1 MANKKLT
8 KKKKWLIFGSGGVL
22 LAILIAAS
30 LGKKDDDAIK
40 VETEKIVRQTII
52 HKVNASGKIK
62 PETEVKI
69 SATSSAWIDS
79 ITVDEGDHVIK
90 GQHLI
95 TLDRKQLLANYNSTA
110 SSVRSAEAR
119 VKQESAS
126 KKRLETM
133 YEQNL
138 ASDQELEAV
147 QASHQIAK
155 SSLEQAKSSLESRKD
170 DLDKARIVAPQDGIV
185 TAVNKEVGEMAVG
198 GMFQA
203 EVLMIIADLNRMEV
217 IVDVNENDVVS
228 VSLGDT
234 TEIEIDAFQDTLFYG
249 VVSEIA
255 HMAQTSAIG
264 AAEQVTNF
272 EVKIRIIDVP
282 EGIRPGMSATANIV
296 TDKKIDALAIPIQSL
311 TVRPAES
318 EKSTFGKGKM
328 SKGSSSKDD
337 QKKPKAKKMEELVF
351 ILADKPGGVL
361 RNGELSELDEKQLKK
376 SKKNK
381 NGKVVH
387 IRPLT
392 VGISSETHYEVLSGL
407 EEGDEIVTGSYRAIS
422 KDLAHNKAVTT
433 DKDSDEKKKG
443 FKIQIG
449 GSKSESEDSDSKQ

>member
-1 MANKKLT
+1 VAKSKLT
-8 KKKKWLIFGSGGVL
+8 KKKKWLIFGGGGL
-22 LAILIAAS
+22 LVVVMIIAS
-30 LGKKDDDAIK
+30 LSKDNTDSIQ
-40 VETEKIVRQTII
+40 VETEKVSRQMVV

-79 ITVDEGDHVIK
+79 ITVNEGDFVEK
-90 GQHLI
+90 GKHLI
-95 TLDRKQLLANYNSTA
+95 SLDRKQLLANYNSTS

-119 VKQESAS
+119 VKQELAS
-126 KKRLETM
+126 KKRVENM

-147 QASHQIAK
+147 QASYQIAK

-234 TEIEIDAFQDTLFYG
+234 TEIEIDAFQDTIFYG

-255 HMAQTSAIG
+255 HMAQTSSMG
-264 AAEQVTNF
+264 SAEQVTNF

-318 EKSTFGKGKM
+318 EKSTFGKGKRP
-328 SKGSSSKDD
+328 KGSSSKDD

-361 RNGELSELDEKQLKK
+361 RNGELSELDEKQIKK
-376 SKKNK
+376 SKAHK

-433 DKDSDEKKKG
+433 DKDGDEKKKG

-449 GSKSESEDSDSKQ
+449 GSKSESEDSDTKQ

>member
-1 MANKKLT
+1 MAKKKLT
-8 KKKKWLIFGSGGVL
+8 KKKKWLIFGGGGVL

-79 ITVDEGDHVIK
+79 ITVEEGDHIKK

-95 TLDRKQLLANYNSTA
+95 TLDRKQLLSNYNSAA
-110 SSVRSAEAR
+110 SSVRSAKAR
-119 VKQESAS
+119 LKQELAS
-126 KKRLETM
+126 KKRVESM

-147 QASHQIAK
+147 EASYEIAN
-155 SSLEQAKSSLESRKD
+155 SSLAQAKSSLESRED
-170 DLDKARIVAPQDGIV
+170 DLNKARIVSPQDGIV

-228 VSLGDT
+228 VSQGDT
-234 TEIEIDAFQDTLFYG
+234 TEIEIDAFQDTIFYG
-249 VVSEIA
+249 IVSEIA
-255 HMAQTSAIG
+255 HMAQSSSVG
-264 AAEQVTNF
+264 SAEQVTNF
-272 EVKIRIIDVP
+272 EVKIRMIQVP
-282 EGIRPGMSATANIV
+282 DGIRPGMSATANII
-296 TDKKIDALAIPIQSL
+296 TDKKDDVLAIPIQSL
-311 TVRPAES
+311 TVRPEGS
-318 EKSTFGKGKM
+318 EKLSFDKGKR
-328 SKGSSSKDD
+328 SGKKDD
-337 QKKPKAKKMEELVF
+337 VKKPKAKKMEELVF
-351 ILADKPGGVL
+351 IIAEKPGGVL
-361 RNGELSELDEKQLKK
+361 RDGTLSELDEKSLKK
-376 SKKNK
+376 SKRGKG
-381 NGKVVH
+381 GKVVH
-387 IRPLT
+387 IRP
-392 VGISSETHYEVLSGL
+392 VKVCISSETHYEVLSGID
-407 EEGDEIVTGSYRAIS
+407 EGEEIVTGSYRAIS

-433 DKDSDEKKKG
+433 GENDESDKKG
-443 FKIQIG
+443 FNISIKT
-449 GSKSESEDSDSKQ
+449 SKSD

>member
-1 MANKKLT
+1 MAKSKLT
-8 KKKKWLIFGSGGVL
+8 KKKKWLIFGGGGL
-22 LAILIAAS
+22 LVVVMIIAS
-30 LGKKDDDAIK
+30 LSKDNTDSIQ
-40 VETEKIVRQTII
+40 VETEKVSRQMVV

-79 ITVDEGDHVIK
+79 ITVNEGDFVKK
-90 GQHLI
+90 GKHLI
-95 TLDRKQLLANYNSTA
+95 SLDRKQLLANYNSTS

-119 VKQESAS
+119 VKQELAS
-126 KKRLETM
+126 KKRVENM

-147 QASHQIAK
+147 QASYQIAK

-170 DLDKARIVAPQDGIV
+170 DLDKARIVAPQNGIV

-234 TEIEIDAFQDTLFYG
+234 TEIEIDAFQDTIFYG

-255 HMAQTSAIG
+255 HMAQTSSMG
-264 AAEQVTNF
+264 SAEQVTNF

-318 EKSTFGKGKM
+318 EKSTFGKGKRP
-328 SKGSSSKDD
+328 KGSSSKDD

-433 DKDSDEKKKG
+433 DKDGDEKKKG

>member
-1 MANKKLT
+1 MAKSKLT
-8 KKKKWLIFGSGGVL
+8 KKKKWLIFGGGGL
-22 LAILIAAS
+22 LVVVMIIAS
-30 LGKKDDDAIK
+30 LSKDNTDSIQ
-40 VETEKIVRQTII
+40 VETEKVSRQMVV

-79 ITVDEGDHVIK
+79 ITVNEGDFVKK
-90 GQHLI
+90 GKHLI
-95 TLDRKQLLANYNSTA
+95 SLDRKQLLANYNSTS

-119 VKQESAS
+119 VKQELAS
-126 KKRLETM
+126 KKRVENM

-147 QASHQIAK
+147 QASYQIAK

-170 DLDKARIVAPQDGIV
+170 DLDKARIVAPQNGIV

-234 TEIEIDAFQDTLFYG
+234 TEIEIDAFQDTIFYG

-255 HMAQTSAIG
+255 HMAQTSSMG
-264 AAEQVTNF
+264 SAEQVTNF

-318 EKSTFGKGKM
+318 EKSTFGKGKRP
-328 SKGSSSKDD
+328 KGSSSKDD

-381 NGKVVH
+381 NEKVVH

-433 DKDSDEKKKG
+433 DKDGDEKKKG

-449 GSKSESEDSDSKQ
+449 GSKSESEDSDTKQ

>member
-1 MANKKLT
+1 MAKKKLT
-8 KKKKWLIFGSGGVL
+8 KKKKWLIFGGGGVL

-30 LGKKDDDAIK
+30 LGKKDDGAIK

-228 VSLGDT
+228 VSQGDT
-234 TEIEIDAFQDTLFYG
+234 TEIEIDAFQDTIFYG
-249 VVSEIA
+249 IVSEIA
-255 HMAQTSAIG
+255 HMAQTSAMG

-282 EGIRPGMSATANIV
+282 DGIRPGMSATANII
-296 TDKKIDALAIPIQSL
+296 TDKKDDVLAIPIQSL
-311 TVRPAES
+311 TVRPEGS
-318 EKSTFGKGKM
+318 EKMTFGKGK
-328 SKGSSSKDD
+328 GSDKKDGT
-337 QKKPKAKKMEELVF
+337 KKPKAKKMEELVF
-351 ILADKPGGVL
+351 IIAEKLGGVL
-361 RNGELSELDEKQLKK
+361 RNGTLSELDEKSLKK
-376 SKKNK
+376 SKRGKG
-381 NGKVVH
+381 GKVVH
-387 IRPLT
+387 IRPVK
-392 VGISSETHYEVLSGL
+392 VGISSETHYEVLSGID
-407 EEGDEIVTGSYRAIS
+407 EGEEIVTGSYRAIS
-422 KDLAHNKAVTT
+422 KDLTHNKAVTT
-433 DKDSDEKKKG
+433 GENDESDKKG
-443 FKIQIG
+443 FNISIKT
-449 GSKSESEDSDSKQ
+449 SKSD

>member
-1 MANKKLT
+1 VAKSKLT
-8 KKKKWLIFGSGGVL
+8 KKKKWLIFGGGGL
-22 LAILIAAS
+22 LVVVMIIAS
-30 LGKKDDDAIK
+30 LSKDNTDSIQ
-40 VETEKIVRQTII
+40 VETEKVSRQMVV

-79 ITVDEGDHVIK
+79 ITVNEGDFVKK
-90 GQHLI
+90 GKHLI
-95 TLDRKQLLANYNSTA
+95 SLDRKQLLANYNSTS

-119 VKQESAS
+119 VTQELAS
-126 KKRLETM
+126 KKRVENM

-147 QASHQIAK
+147 QASYQIAK

-170 DLDKARIVAPQDGIV
+170 DLDKARIVAPQNGIV

-234 TEIEIDAFQDTLFYG
+234 TEIEIDAFQDTIFYG

-255 HMAQTSAIG
+255 HMAQTSSMG
-264 AAEQVTNF
+264 SAEQVTNF

-318 EKSTFGKGKM
+318 EKSTFGKGKRP
-328 SKGSSSKDD
+328 KGSSSKDD

-381 NGKVVH
+381 NEKVVH

-433 DKDSDEKKKG
+433 DKDGDEKKKG

>member
-1 MANKKLT
+1 MAKSKLT
-8 KKKKWLIFGSGGVL
+8 KKKKWLIFGGGGL
-22 LAILIAAS
+22 LVVVMIIAS
-30 LGKKDDDAIK
+30 LSKDNTDSIQ
-40 VETEKIVRQTII
+40 VETEKVSRQMVV

-79 ITVDEGDHVIK
+79 ITVNEGDFVKK
-90 GQHLI
+90 GKHLI
-95 TLDRKQLLANYNSTA
+95 SLDRKQLLANYNSTS

-119 VKQESAS
+119 VKQELAS
-126 KKRLETM
+126 KKRVENM

-147 QASHQIAK
+147 QASYQIAK

-170 DLDKARIVAPQDGIV
+170 DLDKARIVAPQNGIV

-234 TEIEIDAFQDTLFYG
+234 TEIEIDAFQDTIFYG

-255 HMAQTSAIG
+255 HMAQTSSMG
-264 AAEQVTNF
+264 SAEQVTNF

-318 EKSTFGKGKM
+318 EKSTFGKGKRP
-328 SKGSSSKDD
+328 KGSSSKDD

-387 IRPLT
+387 IRPLS

-433 DKDSDEKKKG
+433 DKDGDEKKKG

>member
-1 MANKKLT
+1 VAKKKLT
-8 KKKKWLIFGSGGVL
+8 KKKKWLIFGGGGVL

-30 LGKKDDDAIK
+30 LGKKDDGAIK

-228 VSLGDT
+228 VSQGDT
-234 TEIEIDAFQDTLFYG
+234 TEIEIDAFQDTIFYG
-249 VVSEIA
+249 IVSEIA
-255 HMAQTSAIG
+255 HMAQTSAMG

-282 EGIRPGMSATANIV
+282 DGIRPGMSATANII
-296 TDKKIDALAIPIQSL
+296 TDKKDDVLAIPIQSL
-311 TVRPAES
+311 TVRPEGS
-318 EKSTFGKGKM
+318 EKMTFGKGK
-328 SKGSSSKDD
+328 GSDKKDGT
-337 QKKPKAKKMEELVF
+337 KKPKAKKMEELVF
-351 ILADKPGGVL
+351 IIAEKLGGVL
-361 RNGELSELDEKQLKK
+361 RNGTLSELDEKSLKK
-376 SKKNK
+376 SKRGKG
-381 NGKVVH
+381 GKVVH
-387 IRPLT
+387 IRPVK
-392 VGISSETHYEVLSGL
+392 VGISSETHYEVLSGID
-407 EEGDEIVTGSYRAIS
+407 EGEEIVTGSYRAIS
-422 KDLAHNKAVTT
+422 KDLTHNKAVTT
-433 DKDSDEKKKG
+433 GENDESDKKG
-443 FKIQIG
+443 FNISIKT
-449 GSKSESEDSDSKQ
+449 SKSD

>member
-1 MANKKLT
+1 MAKSKLT
-8 KKKKWLIFGSGGVL
+8 KKKKWLIFGGGGL
-22 LAILIAAS
+22 LVVVMIIAS
-30 LGKKDDDAIK
+30 LSKDNTDSIQ
-40 VETEKIVRQTII
+40 VETEKVSRQMVV

-79 ITVDEGDHVIK
+79 ITVNEGDFVKK
-90 GQHLI
+90 GKHLI
-95 TLDRKQLLANYNSTA
+95 SLDRKQLLANYNSTS

-119 VKQESAS
+119 VTQELAS
-126 KKRLETM
+126 KKRVENM

-147 QASHQIAK
+147 QASYQIAK

-170 DLDKARIVAPQDGIV
+170 DLDKARIVAPQNGIV

-234 TEIEIDAFQDTLFYG
+234 TEIEIDAFQDTIFYG

-255 HMAQTSAIG
+255 HMAQTSSMG
-264 AAEQVTNF
+264 SAEQVTNF

-318 EKSTFGKGKM
+318 EKSTFGKGKG

-381 NGKVVH
+381 NEKVVH

-433 DKDSDEKKKG
+433 DKDGDEKKKG

>member
-1 MANKKLT
+1 VANKKLT
-8 KKKKWLIFGSGGVL
+8 KKKKWLIFGGGGVL

-30 LGKKDDDAIK
+30 LGKKDDGAIK

-234 TEIEIDAFQDTLFYG
+234 TEIEIDAFQDTIFYG
-249 VVSEIA
+249 IVSEIA
-255 HMAQTSAIG
+255 HMAQTSAMG

-282 EGIRPGMSATANIV
+282 DGIRPGMSATANII
-296 TDKKIDALAIPIQSL
+296 TDKKDDVLAIPIQSL
-311 TVRPAES
+311 TVRPEGS
-318 EKSTFGKGKM
+318 EKMTFGKGK
-328 SKGSSSKDD
+328 GSDKKDGT
-337 QKKPKAKKMEELVF
+337 KKPKAKKMEELVF
-351 ILADKPGGVL
+351 IIAEKLGGVL
-361 RNGELSELDEKQLKK
+361 RNGTLSELDEKSLKK
-376 SKKNK
+376 SKRGKG
-381 NGKVVH
+381 GKVVH
-387 IRPLT
+387 IRPVK
-392 VGISSETHYEVLSGL
+392 VGISSETHYEVLSGID
-407 EEGDEIVTGSYRAIS
+407 EGEEIVTGSYRAIS

-433 DKDSDEKKKG
+433 GENDESDKKG
-443 FKIQIG
+443 FNISIKT
-449 GSKSESEDSDSKQ
+449 SKSD

>member
-1 MANKKLT
+1 MAKKKLT
-8 KKKKWLIFGSGGVL
+8 KKKKWLIFGGGGVL

-30 LGKKDDDAIK
+30 LGNKDDDVIK

-126 KKRLETM
+126 KKRVETM

-155 SSLEQAKSSLESRKD
+155 SSLEQARSSLESRKD

-228 VSLGDT
+228 VSQGDT
-234 TEIEIDAFQDTLFYG
+234 TEIEIDAFQDTIFYG
-249 VVSEIA
+249 IVSEIA
-255 HMAQTSAIG
+255 HMAQTSAMG

-282 EGIRPGMSATANIV
+282 DGIRPGMSATANII
-296 TDKKIDALAIPIQSL
+296 TDKKDDVLAIPIQSL
-311 TVRPAES
+311 TVRPEGS
-318 EKSTFGKGKM
+318 EKMTFGKGKD
-328 SKGSSSKDD
+328 SDKKDGA
-337 QKKPKAKKMEELVF
+337 KKPKAKKMEELVF
-351 ILADKPGGVL
+351 VIADKPRGVL
-361 RNGELSELDEKQLKK
+361 RNGVVSELDDKKGKKKK
-376 SKKNK
+376 SPKG
-381 NGKVVH
+381 GKVVH
-387 IRPLT
+387 IRPVK
-392 VGISSETHYEVLSGL
+392 VGISSETHYEVLSGID
-407 EEGDEIVTGSYRAIS
+407 EGEEIVTGSYRAIS
-422 KDLAHNKAVTT
+422 KDLTHNKAVTT
-433 DKDSDEKKKG
+433 GENDESDKKG
-443 FKIQIG
+443 FNISIKT
-449 GSKSESEDSDSKQ
+449 SKSD

>member
-1 MANKKLT
+1 MAKKKLT
-8 KKKKWLIFGSGGVL
+8 KKKKWLIFGGGGVL

-30 LGKKDDDAIK
+30 LGNKDDDVIK

-126 KKRLETM
+126 KKRVETM

-155 SSLEQAKSSLESRKD
+155 SSLEQARSSLESRKD

-228 VSLGDT
+228 VSQGDT
-234 TEIEIDAFQDTLFYG
+234 TEIEIDAFQDTIFYG
-249 VVSEIA
+249 IVSEIA
-255 HMAQTSAIG
+255 HMAQTSAMG

-282 EGIRPGMSATANIV
+282 DGIRPGMSATANII
-296 TDKKIDALAIPIQSL
+296 TDKKDDVLAIPIQSL
-311 TVRPAES
+311 TVRPEGS
-318 EKSTFGKGKM
+318 EKMTFGKGKD
-328 SKGSSSKDD
+328 SDKKDGA
-337 QKKPKAKKMEELVF
+337 KKPKAKKMEELVF
-351 ILADKPGGVL
+351 VIADKPGGVL
-361 RNGELSELDEKQLKK
+361 RNGVVSELDDKKGKKKK
-376 SKKNK
+376 SPKG
-381 NGKVVH
+381 GKVVH
-387 IRPLT
+387 IRPIK
-392 VGISSETHYEVLSGL
+392 VGISSETHYEVLSGID
-407 EEGDEIVTGSYRAIS
+407 EGEEIVTGSYRAIS
-422 KDLAHNKAVTT
+422 KDLTHNKAVTT
-433 DKDSDEKKKG
+433 GENDESDKKG
-443 FKIQIG
+443 FNISIKT
-449 GSKSESEDSDSKQ
+449 SKPD

>member
-1 MANKKLT
+1 MAKKKLT
-8 KKKKWLIFGSGGVL
+8 KKKKWLIFGGGGVL

-234 TEIEIDAFQDTLFYG
+234 TEIEIDAFQDTIFYG
-249 VVSEIA
+249 IVSEIA
-255 HMAQTSAIG
+255 HMAQTSAMG

-282 EGIRPGMSATANIV
+282 DGIRPGMSATANII
-296 TDKKIDALAIPIQSL
+296 TDKKDDVLAIPIQSL
-311 TVRPAES
+311 TVRPEGS
-318 EKSTFGKGKM
+318 EKMTFGKGK
-328 SKGSSSKDD
+328 GSDKKDGT
-337 QKKPKAKKMEELVF
+337 KKPKAKKMEELVF
-351 ILADKPGGVL
+351 IIAEKHGGVL
-361 RNGELSELDEKQLKK
+361 RNGTLSELDEKSLKK
-376 SKKNK
+376 SKRGKG
-381 NGKVVH
+381 GKVVH
-387 IRPLT
+387 IRPVK
-392 VGISSETHYEVLSGL
+392 VGISSETHYEVLSGID
-407 EEGDEIVTGSYRAIS
+407 EGEEIVTGSYRAIS

-433 DKDSDEKKKG
+433 GENDESDKKG
-443 FKIQIG
+443 FNISIKT
-449 GSKSESEDSDSKQ
+449 SKSD

>member
-1 MANKKLT
+1 MAKSKLT
-8 KKKKWLIFGSGGVL
+8 KKKKWLIFGGGGL
-22 LAILIAAS
+22 LVVAMIIAS
-30 LGKKDDDAIK
+30 LSKDNTDSIQ
-40 VETEKIVRQTII
+40 VETEKVSRQMVV

-79 ITVDEGDHVIK
+79 ITVNEGDFVKK
-90 GQHLI
+90 GKHLI
-95 TLDRKQLLANYNSTA
+95 SLDRKQLLANYNSTS

-119 VKQESAS
+119 VTQELAS
-126 KKRLETM
+126 KKRVENM

-147 QASHQIAK
+147 QASYQIAK

-170 DLDKARIVAPQDGIV
+170 DLDKARIVAPQNGIV

-234 TEIEIDAFQDTLFYG
+234 TEIEIDAFQDTIFYG

-255 HMAQTSAIG
+255 HMAQTSSMG
-264 AAEQVTNF
+264 SAEQVTNF

-318 EKSTFGKGKM
+318 EKSTFGKGKRP
-328 SKGSSSKDD
+328 KGSSSKDD

-381 NGKVVH
+381 NEKVVH

-433 DKDSDEKKKG
+433 DKDGDEKKKG

>member
-1 MANKKLT
+1 VANKKLT
-8 KKKKWLIFGSGGVL
+8 KKKKWLIFGGGGVL

-30 LGKKDDDAIK
+30 LGKKDDGAIK

-234 TEIEIDAFQDTLFYG
+234 TEIEIDAFQDTIFYG
-249 VVSEIA
+249 IVSEIA
-255 HMAQTSAIG
+255 HMAQTSAMG

-282 EGIRPGMSATANIV
+282 DGIRPGMSATANII
-296 TDKKIDALAIPIQSL
+296 TDKKDDVLAIPIQSL
-311 TVRPAES
+311 TVRPEGS
-318 EKSTFGKGKM
+318 EKMTFGKGK
-328 SKGSSSKDD
+328 GSDKKDGT
-337 QKKPKAKKMEELVF
+337 KKPKAKKMEELVF
-351 ILADKPGGVL
+351 IIAEKLGGVL
-361 RNGELSELDEKQLKK
+361 RNGTLSELDEKSLKK
-376 SKKNK
+376 SKRGKG
-381 NGKVVH
+381 GKVVH
-387 IRPLT
+387 IRPVK
-392 VGISSETHYEVLSGL
+392 VGISSETHYEVLSGID
-407 EEGDEIVTGSYRAIS
+407 EGEEIVTGSYRAIS
-422 KDLAHNKAVTT
+422 KDLTHNKAVTT
-433 DKDSDEKKKG
+433 GENDESDKKG
-443 FKIQIG
+443 FNISIKT
-449 GSKSESEDSDSKQ
+449 SKSD

>member
-1 MANKKLT
+1 MAKSKLT
-8 KKKKWLIFGSGGVL
+8 KKKKWLIFGGGGL
-22 LAILIAAS
+22 LVVVMIIAS
-30 LGKKDDDAIK
+30 LSKDNTDSIQ
-40 VETEKIVRQTII
+40 VETEKVSRQMVV

-79 ITVDEGDHVIK
+79 ITVNEGDFVKK
-90 GQHLI
+90 GKHLI
-95 TLDRKQLLANYNSTA
+95 SLDRKQLLANYNSTS

-119 VKQESAS
+119 VKQELAS
-126 KKRLETM
+126 KKRVENM

-147 QASHQIAK
+147 QASYQIAK

-170 DLDKARIVAPQDGIV
+170 DLDKARIVAPQNGIV

-234 TEIEIDAFQDTLFYG
+234 TEIEIDAFQDTIFYG

-255 HMAQTSAIG
+255 HMAQTSSMG
-264 AAEQVTNF
+264 SAEQVTNF

-318 EKSTFGKGKM
+318 EKSTFGKGKRP
-328 SKGSSSKDD
+328 KGSSSKDD

-433 DKDSDEKKKG
+433 DKDGDEKKKG

-449 GSKSESEDSDSKQ
+449 GSKSESEDSDTKQ

>member
-1 MANKKLT
+1 MAKSKLT
-8 KKKKWLIFGSGGVL
+8 KKKKWLIFGGGGL
-22 LAILIAAS
+22 LVVVMIIAS
-30 LGKKDDDAIK
+30 LSKDNTDSIQ
-40 VETEKIVRQTII
+40 VETEKVSRQMVV

-79 ITVDEGDHVIK
+79 ITVNEGDFVKK
-90 GQHLI
+90 GKHLI
-95 TLDRKQLLANYNSTA
+95 SLDRKQLLANYNSTS

-119 VKQESAS
+119 VKQELAS
-126 KKRLETM
+126 KKRVENM

-147 QASHQIAK
+147 QASYQIAK

-170 DLDKARIVAPQDGIV
+170 DLDKARIVAPQNGIV

-234 TEIEIDAFQDTLFYG
+234 TEIEIDAFQDTIFYG

-255 HMAQTSAIG
+255 HMAQTSSMG
-264 AAEQVTNF
+264 SAEQVTNF

-318 EKSTFGKGKM
+318 EKSTFGKGKRP
-328 SKGSSSKDD
+328 KGSSSKDD

-381 NGKVVH
+381 NEKVVH

-433 DKDSDEKKKG
+433 DKDGDEKKKG

>member
-1 MANKKLT
+1 MAKKKLT
-8 KKKKWLIFGSGGVL
+8 KKKKWLIFGGGGVL

-30 LGKKDDDAIK
+30 LGNKDDDVIK

-185 TAVNKEVGEMAVG
+185 TAVNKAVGEMAVG

-234 TEIEIDAFQDTLFYG
+234 TEIEIDAFEDTIFYG
-249 VVSEIA
+249 IVCEIA
-255 HMAQTSAIG
+255 PMAQTSGLG

-282 EGIRPGMSATANIV
+282 DGIRPGMSATANII
-296 TDKKIDALAIPIQSL
+296 TDKKDDVLAIPIQSL
-311 TVRPAES
+311 TVRPEGS
-318 EKSTFGKGKM
+318 EKMTFGKGK
-328 SKGSSSKDD
+328 GSDKKDGT
-337 QKKPKAKKMEELVF
+337 KKPKAKKMEELVF
-351 ILADKPGGVL
+351 IIAEKLGGVL
-361 RNGELSELDEKQLKK
+361 RNGTLSELDEKSLKK
-376 SKKNK
+376 SKRGKG
-381 NGKVVH
+381 GKVVH
-387 IRPLT
+387 IRPVK
-392 VGISSETHYEVLSGL
+392 VGISSETHYEVLSGID
-407 EEGDEIVTGSYRAIS
+407 EGEEIVTGSYRAIS

-433 DKDSDEKKKG
+433 GENDESDKKG
-443 FKIQIG
+443 FNISIQT
-449 GSKSESEDSDSKQ
+449 SKSD

>member
-1 MANKKLT
+1 MAKKKLT
-8 KKKKWLIFGSGGVL
+8 KKKKWLIFGGGGVL

-79 ITVDEGDHVIK
+79 ITVEEGDHIKK

-95 TLDRKQLLANYNSTA
+95 TLDRKQLLSNYNSAA
-110 SSVRSAEAR
+110 SSVRSAKAR
-119 VKQESAS
+119 LKQELAS
-126 KKRLETM
+126 KKRVESM

-147 QASHQIAK
+147 EASYEIAN
-155 SSLEQAKSSLESRKD
+155 SSLAQAKSSLESRED
-170 DLDKARIVAPQDGIV
+170 DLNKARIVSPQDGIV

-228 VSLGDT
+228 VSQGDT
-234 TEIEIDAFQDTLFYG
+234 TEIEIDAFQDTIFYG
-249 VVSEIA
+249 IVSEIA
-255 HMAQTSAIG
+255 HMAQSSSVG
-264 AAEQVTNF
+264 SAEQVTNF
-272 EVKIRIIDVP
+272 EVKIRMIQVP
-282 EGIRPGMSATANIV
+282 DGIRPGMSATANII
-296 TDKKIDALAIPIQSL
+296 TDKKDDVLAIPIQSL
-311 TVRPAES
+311 TVRPEGS
-318 EKSTFGKGKM
+318 EKLSFGKGKR
-328 SKGSSSKDD
+328 SGKKDD
-337 QKKPKAKKMEELVF
+337 VKKPKAKKMEELVF
-351 ILADKPGGVL
+351 IIAEKPGGVL
-361 RNGELSELDEKQLKK
+361 RDGTLSELDEKSLKK
-376 SKKNK
+376 SKRGKG
-381 NGKVVH
+381 GKVVH
-387 IRPLT
+387 IRPVK
-392 VGISSETHYEVLSGL
+392 VGISSETHYEVLSGID
-407 EEGDEIVTGSYRAIS
+407 EGEEIVTGSYRAIS

-433 DKDSDEKKKG
+433 GENDESDKKG
-443 FKIQIG
+443 FNISIKT
-449 GSKSESEDSDSKQ
+449 SKSD

>member
-1 MANKKLT
+1 MAKSKLT
-8 KKKKWLIFGSGGVL
+8 KKKKWLIFGGGGL
-22 LAILIAAS
+22 LVVVMIIAS
-30 LGKKDDDAIK
+30 LSKDNTDSIQ
-40 VETEKIVRQTII
+40 VETEKVSRQMVV

-79 ITVDEGDHVIK
+79 ITVNEGDFVEK
-90 GQHLI
+90 GKHLI
-95 TLDRKQLLANYNSTA
+95 SLDRKQLLANYNSTS

-119 VKQESAS
+119 VKQELAS
-126 KKRLETM
+126 KKRVENM

-147 QASHQIAK
+147 QASYQIAK

-170 DLDKARIVAPQDGIV
+170 DLDKARIVAPQNGIV

-234 TEIEIDAFQDTLFYG
+234 TEIEIDAFQDTIFYG

-255 HMAQTSAIG
+255 HMAQTSSMG
-264 AAEQVTNF
+264 SAEQVTNF

-318 EKSTFGKGKM
+318 EKSTFGKGKRP
-328 SKGSSSKDD
+328 KGSSSKDD

-433 DKDSDEKKKG
+433 DKDGDEKKKG

-449 GSKSESEDSDSKQ
+449 GSKSESEDSDTKQ